1 MSSTNASLGN
11 SAPLDALAG
20 IYAQRIIAAL
30 PLKWSRRI
38 SMHDSRGNVCWQ
50 SPGAWGPA
58 ELDAVRLAI
67 ERFIGQSAPS
77 RADHELPEQRT
88 AVLIRAADLGNVF
101 RGFVMLV
108 VDNQRLRGKG
118 KSVHDLPVPVQR
130 AAQEW
135 AMRLGSAPTVFPE
148 GQSAE
153 LTAAQTERLI
163 AHGPSTDEPRAD
175 ELFARLRAF
184 PLALVAQPLS
194 ALQPGARIRRYEVL
208 LREAPTGASTTP
220 SDAAPV
226 ALLRDADGMGLGT
239 VIDRRVAG
247 ALIVW
252 LSGRNEVFADEPA
265 QFSMNLS
272 ISSAADP
279 NFMRFIELCMGKA
292 GISPALLAFE
302 IDQGLWR
309 KDRGC
314 VEKLCERVDIL
325 GAGVVIDNCTLDEHT
340 VELLSRPAVRLAKID
355 RQLTRELAASK
366 TARMRI
372 AAIAQ
377 IARVGGVHTV
387 AKQVERIE
395 EQELLRALGV
405 DFLQG
410 HAVAAPAPL
419 DNVDRWREQRLIV
432 DADAGAEL
440 TSAAEVSTAATA
452 PSA

>member
-1 MSSTNASLGN
+1 MTSTGANVGN
-11 SAPLDALAG
+11 TAPLDALAG
-20 IYAQRIIAAL
+20 VYAQRIIAAL
-30 PLKWSRRI
+30 PLKWSRRV
-38 SMHDSRGNVCWQ
+38 SMHDSRGNIAWQ

-58 ELDAVRLAI
+58 ELDAVRLAM
-67 ERFIGQSAPS
+67 ERFIGHSAPS

-88 AVLIRAADLGNVF
+88 AVLLRAADLGNVF

-135 AMRLGSAPTVFPE
+135 AVRLGSAPTVFPE
-148 GQSAE
+148 GRSSE
-153 LTAAQTERLI
+153 LTAAQTDRLI
-163 AHGPSTDEPRAD
+163 AHGPSADEPRVD
-175 ELFARLRAF
+175 ELFSRLRAF

-194 ALQPGARIRRYEVL
+194 PLLSGARIHRYEVL
-208 LREAPTGASTTP
+208 LRQAPPKGSAQP

-247 ALIVW
+247 ALVVW
-252 LSGRNEVFADEPA
+252 LSGRNQVFADEPA

-272 ISSAADP
+272 VSSASDP
-279 NFMRFIELCMGKA
+279 NFMRFIELCIAKA

-302 IDQGLWR
+302 IDQSLWR
-309 KDRGC
+309 KDRSC
-314 VEKLCERVDIL
+314 VEKLCERVDIM
-325 GAGVVIDNCTLDEHT
+325 GAGVVVDNCTLDEHT
-340 VELLSRPAVRLAKID
+340 VDLLSRPGVRLAKID
-355 RQLTRELAASK
+355 RQLTWDLATSK

-387 AKQVERIE
+387 AKQVERAE

-410 HAVAAPAPL
+410 HAVAAPAPI
-419 DNVDRWREQRLIV
+419 DTVDRWREQRLIV
-432 DADAGAEL
+432 DVDVGNAMADVGE
-440 TSAAEVSTAATA
+440 TSPAATA
-452 PSA
+452 PST

>member
-1 MSSTNASLGN
+1 
-11 SAPLDALAG
+11 
-20 IYAQRIIAAL
+20 
-30 PLKWSRRI
+30 
-38 SMHDSRGNVCWQ
+38 MHDSRGNVCWQ

-58 ELDAVRLAI
+58 ELDAVRLAM

-88 AVLIRAADLGNVF
+88 AVLIRAADLGNAF

-135 AMRLGSAPTVFPE
+135 AMRLGSAPTIYPD

-153 LTAAQTERLI
+153 LSAVQADHLI
-163 AHGPSTDEPRAD
+163 AYGPSADEPRVD
-175 ELFARLRAF
+175 ELFSRLRAF
-184 PLALVAQPLS
+184 PLALVAQPLVS
-194 ALQPGARIRRYEVL
+194 LQPGARIRRYEVL
-208 LREAPTGASTTP
+208 LREAPTETAGKLR
-220 SDAAPV
+220 DAAPV

-252 LSGRNEVFADEPA
+252 LSGRNGVFADEPA

-272 ISSAADP
+272 VSSASDP
-279 NFMRFIELCMGKA
+279 NFIRFIELCVAKA
-292 GISPALLAFE
+292 GISSGLLAFE
-302 IDQGLWR
+302 IDQGLFR
-309 KDRGC
+309 RDRSC
-314 VEKLCERVDIL
+314 VEKLCERVDIM
-325 GAGVVIDNCTLDEHT
+325 GGGVVVDNCVLDEQT

-355 RQLTRELAASK
+355 RQLTRELASSK

-387 AKQVERIE
+387 AKQVDHPE

-405 DFLQG
+405 DFMQG
-410 HAVAAPAPL
+410 HAVGSPAPL
-419 DNVDRWREQRLIV
+419 ENVDRWREQHLIV
-432 DADAGAEL
+432 DAGAGDAMAGVTEA
-440 TSAAEVSTAATA
+440 TSAA
-452 PSA
+452 PSP

>member
-1 MSSTNASLGN
+1 MTSTSASQGS

-30 PLKWSRRI
+30 PLKWSRRV

-58 ELDAVRLAI
+58 ELDAVRLAL
-67 ERFIGQSAPS
+67 ERFVGQSAPS

-88 AVLIRAADLGNVF
+88 AVVLRAADLGNVF

-135 AMRLGSAPTVFPE
+135 AVRLGSAPTVYPE

-163 AHGPSTDEPRAD
+163 AHGPSVEEPRVD
-175 ELFARLRAF
+175 ELFSRLRAF

-194 ALQPGARIRRYEVL
+194 PLLPGARIHRYEVL
-208 LREAPTGASTTP
+208 LRQAPPKGSAQP

-247 ALIVW
+247 ALVVW
-252 LSGRNEVFADEPA
+252 LSGRNQVFAEEPA

-272 ISSAADP
+272 VSSASDP
-279 NFMRFIELCMGKA
+279 NFLRFIELCIAKA
-292 GISPALLAFE
+292 GISPSLLAFE
-302 IDQGLWR
+302 IDQSLWR
-309 KDRGC
+309 KDRSC
-314 VEKLCERVDIL
+314 VEKLCERLDIL
-325 GAGVVIDNCTLDEHT
+325 GAGVVVDNCTLDEHT
-340 VELLSRPAVRLAKID
+340 VELLSRPGVRLAKID
-355 RQLTRELAASK
+355 RQLTWDLATNKS
-366 TARMRI
+366 ARMRI

-387 AKQVERIE
+387 AKQVERAE

-419 DNVDRWREQRLIV
+419 DSVDRWREQRLLV
-432 DADAGAEL
+432 DVDVGREMAEAVE
-440 TSAAEVSTAATA
+440 SSATA
-452 PSA
+452 PSS

>member
-1 MSSTNASLGN
+1 MTSTSATLGN

-30 PLKWSRRI
+30 PLKWSRRV
-38 SMHDSRGNVCWQ
+38 SMHDARGNVCWQ

-58 ELDAVRLAI
+58 ELDAVRLGI
-67 ERFIGQSAPS
+67 ERFVGHSAPS

-88 AVLIRAADLGNVF
+88 AVLLRAADLGNVF

-135 AMRLGSAPTVFPE
+135 AVRLGSAPTIYPD
-148 GQSAE
+148 GQPTE
-153 LTAAQTERLI
+153 LTAVQADRLI
-163 AHGPSTDEPRAD
+163 AHGPSADEPRAD
-175 ELFARLRAF
+175 ELFSRLRAF

-194 ALQPGARIRRYEVL
+194 PLQPGARIHRYEVL
-208 LREAPTGASTTP
+208 LRHAPPEGCGSP
-220 SDAAPV
+220 SDSAPL

-247 ALIVW
+247 ALVVW

-272 ISSAADP
+272 ASSAADP
-279 NFMRFIELCMGKA
+279 NFMRFIELCIAKA

-302 IDQGLWR
+302 IEQGLWR
-309 KDRGC
+309 KDRSC
-314 VEKLCERVDIL
+314 FEKLCERVDIM
-325 GAGVVIDNCTLDEHT
+325 GAGVVVDNCMLDEHT

-355 RQLTRELAASK
+355 RQFTLDLATSK

-387 AKQVERIE
+387 AKQVERPE

-405 DFLQG
+405 DFVQG
-410 HAVAAPAPL
+410 HAVASPAPL
-419 DNVDRWREQRLIV
+419 DNVDRWREQRLVV
-432 DADAGAEL
+432 DAEAAGAM
-440 TSAAEVSTAATA
+440 ANVGEVSPAAT
-452 PSA
+452 PSSS

>member
-1 MSSTNASLGN
+1 VNSTAATPAHAGT
-11 SAPLDALAG
+11 LDGLAG
-20 IYAQRIIAAL
+20 IYAQRIVAAL

-67 ERFIGQSAPS
+67 ERFVGQSAPA
-77 RADHELPEQRT
+77 RADHQLPEQRT
-88 AVLIRAADLGNVF
+88 AVLIRAADLTNIF

-135 AMRLGSAPTVFPE
+135 AMRLGSAPTIYPQ

-153 LTAAQTERLI
+153 LTAAQAERLI
-163 AHGPSTDEPRAD
+163 AHGPSADEPKVE

-194 ALQPGARIRRYEVL
+194 PLQPGARIRRYEVF
-208 LREAPTGASTTP
+208 LREAAASVKE
-220 SDAAPV
+220 SAPLG
-226 ALLRDADGMGLGT
+226 LLRDADGMGLGS

-252 LSGRNEVFADEPA
+252 LSARNDVFADEPA

-272 ISSAADP
+272 ASSVADP
-279 NFMRFIELCMGKA
+279 NFMRFIELC
-292 GISPALLAFE
+292 ISKSEIAPALMAFE
-302 IDQGLWR
+302 IDQSLWR
-309 KDRGC
+309 KDRSC
-314 VEKLCERVDIL
+314 VEKLCERADIM
-325 GAGVVIDNCTLDEHT
+325 GVGVVVDNCLLDDQT
-340 VELLSRPAVRLAKID
+340 VELLGLPAVRLAKID
-355 RQLTRELAASK
+355 RKLTWDLATSK
-366 TARMRI
+366 AARMRI

-387 AKQVERIE
+387 AKQVERPE
-395 EQELLRALGV
+395 EQELLRVLGV

-410 HAVAAPAPL
+410 HAVAGPAPL
-419 DNVDRWREQRLIV
+419 EAVDRWREQHTIV
-432 DADAGAEL
+432 DGDAAADGQDAEL
-440 TSAAEVSTAATA
+440 H
-452 PSA
+452 